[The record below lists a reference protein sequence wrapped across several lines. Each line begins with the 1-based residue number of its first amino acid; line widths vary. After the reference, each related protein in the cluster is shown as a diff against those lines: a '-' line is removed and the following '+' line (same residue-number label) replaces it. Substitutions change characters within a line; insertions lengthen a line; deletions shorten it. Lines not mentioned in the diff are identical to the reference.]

1 MNSKLFE
8 KYESAIRGYLG
19 DPLSPSLRMF
29 RSGELEVYYA
39 PFEWVNPAAKVV
51 FVGITPGKV
60 QANNALVE
68 AQRALVAGLPTP
80 EVLRRAKHAG
90 AFSGRMRPKLIAL
103 MDHIG
108 LHRWLG
114 LSSTEELFGDESDLL
129 QTSSLFQ
136 YPVFCDGENYSGT
149 TPKPLKDPLLRM
161 QMKEHF
167 GEMAKSMPDAVFLP
181 LGSAASEGVTWLTE
195 QGYMQKE
202 RVLHGIPHP
211 SPANAERVA
220 YFLGEKARDKLSVKT
235 SATSLDAAREHLL
248 KMVAALA

>member
-1 MNSKLFE
+1 
-8 KYESAIRGYLG
+8 
-19 DPLSPSLRMF
+19 MF
-29 RSGELEVYYA
+29 RDGDLEVCYA
-39 PFEWVNPAAKVV
+39 PFEWVNPSAKVV

-68 AQRALVAGLPTP
+68 AQRALVEGLSTP
-80 EVLRRAKHAG
+80 EVLRRAKHVG

-114 LSSTEELFGDESDLL
+114 LSSTQELFGDASDVL

-136 YPVFCDGENYSGT
+136 YPVFCNGENYSGT
-149 TPKPLKDPLLRM
+149 TPRPLKDPLLRM

-167 GEMAKSMPDAVFLP
+167 GEMAKAMPDAVFLP
-181 LGSAASEGVTWLTE
+181 LRSAASEGVTWLTE
-195 QGYMQKE
+195 QGYMRKE
-202 RVLHGIPHP
+202 RVLHGISHP
-211 SPANAERVA
+211 SPANAERLA

-235 SATSLDAAREHLL
+235 SATNLHAAREHLL
-248 KMVAALA
+248 KTVAALA

>member
-1 MNSKLFE
+1 
-8 KYESAIRGYLG
+8 
-19 DPLSPSLRMF
+19 MF

-51 FVGITPGKV
+51 FVCITPGKV
-60 QANNALVE
+60 QAKNALVE
-68 AQRALVAGLPTP
+68 AQRALVAGLPMP
-80 EVLRRAKHAG
+80 EVLRRAKHVG
-90 AFSGRMRPKLIAL
+90 AFSGRMRPKLIAV

-108 LHRWLG
+108 LHRWLDR
-114 LSSTEELFGDESDLL
+114 SSTEELFGDASDLL

-136 YPVFCDGENYSGT
+136 YPVFCNGENYSGT
-149 TPKPLKDPLLRM
+149 TPRPLKGPLLRM

-181 LGSAASEGVTWLTE
+181 LGSAASEGATWLTE
-195 QGYMQKE
+195 QGFMQKE
-202 RVLHGIPHP
+202 RVLHGISHP

-235 SATSLDAAREHLL
+235 SATNLDAAREHLL
-248 KMVAALA
+248 KTVAVLA